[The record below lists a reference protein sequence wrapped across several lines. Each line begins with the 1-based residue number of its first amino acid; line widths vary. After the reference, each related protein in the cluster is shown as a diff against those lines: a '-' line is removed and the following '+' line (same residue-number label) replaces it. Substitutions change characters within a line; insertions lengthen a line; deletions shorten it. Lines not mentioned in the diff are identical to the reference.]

1 MSVGAVLAAIGS
13 IASLALQGAQTI
25 GIEGNSYRNAKISQA
40 ASKIMNEL
48 NNENANLSSL
58 LSQVNSLIADISQ
71 YAGATSSGPFAE
83 ALNAAKHMRQNQ
95 VKNLE
100 QKINTNNAKIS
111 DVQNRA
117 NSLIADTSTKSGLD
131 QVANAKQYTP
141 KYYEEVL
148 RGNRE
153 HKPVG
158 SAHASPLIGSGI
170 GNKIK

>member
-1 MSVGAVLAAIGS
+1 MSASVVLAAIGS

-25 GIEGNSYRNAKISQA
+25 GVEGNSYRNAKIAQA
-40 ASKIMNEL
+40 ASKIINEL

-71 YAGATSSGPFAE
+71 YAGATTSGPFAE
-83 ALNAAKHMRQNQ
+83 ALNEAKRMRQNQ

-100 QKINTNNAKIS
+100 QKINTNNAKVS

-117 NSLIADTSTKSGLD
+117 NSLMADTSTKSGLD

-148 RGNRE
+148 RGSRE
-153 HKPVG
+153 HTPKG
-158 SAHASPLIGSGI
+158 DATTSPLIGHGLS
-170 GNKIK
+170 NKI